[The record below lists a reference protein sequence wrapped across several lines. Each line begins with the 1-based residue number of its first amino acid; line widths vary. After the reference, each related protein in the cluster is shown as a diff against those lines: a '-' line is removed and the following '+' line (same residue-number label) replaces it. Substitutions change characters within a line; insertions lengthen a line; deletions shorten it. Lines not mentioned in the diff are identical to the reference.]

1 MSTSKLK
8 IILAMF
14 IWGSIGIFVKFIS
27 LPSSAIA
34 LARGMIG
41 SLFLLCLF
49 AFQRRMPDKQAIRKN
64 LVLLICSGALIGFNW
79 LLLFQSYHYTTVATA
94 TVCYYLQPVFV
105 TLLSPLVL
113 KEKLTLPKVCCVLV
127 ALFGMVLVSGVLS
140 EGSNWN
146 AMGILLG
153 VSAAIVYASVILMNK
168 FIKNIT
174 AYDITFVQ
182 LMVAAIVMVPYVFI
196 TEDVSSFSLDGI
208 QWVFL
213 LVVGIFHT
221 GIAYWLYFG
230 SMADIPSQTI
240 ALYSYIDPVVAIIFS
255 TFLLKEP
262 LSAQGIIGAICILG
276 STCFSEYLSKKRQ
289 LAEKTISL

>member
-1 MSTSKLK
+1 MSASKLK

-14 IWGSIGIFVKFIS
+14 IWGSIGIFVKFIP

-34 LARGMIG
+34 LARGIIG

-113 KEKLTLPKVCCVLV
+113 KEKLTLPKVCCVLA
-127 ALFGMVLVSGVLS
+127 ALFGMILVSGVLS
-140 EGSNWN
+140 EGSNWD

-168 FIKNIT
+168 FTKNIS

-182 LMVAAIVMVPYVFI
+182 LMIAAIVMVPYVFI

-262 LSAQGIIGAICILG
+262 LSAQGAIGAVCILG
-276 STCFSEYLSKKRQ
+276 STCFSEYLSKKRRIT
-289 LAEKTISL
+289 EKTNSL